1 MRHRLPTSPGGG
13 GWNGRTWPT
22 NPPFF
27 LSYVVSIVIGLW
39 VSMAKAGKEGR
50 HAGFVPAA
58 RAAYT
63 MFAVGHRDSTAPAR
77 PLTLTAHRCCP
88 SMPAGGWRA
97 PPSRTTRRD
106 GRASGRNGRPPAAPA
121 HHPPV
126 AGPPKK
132 QQQGRPRRSQ
142 RKPRVPPPLPFAR
155 ANRRLQQARYSQG
168 RPPPLGKEKR
178 GQSVVGG
185 KRAGARAAAAGGRE
199 PTVGQRVRRGSAT

>member
-1 MRHRLPTSPGGG
+1 MRASSPLHAPRTPCLRWATALARRPHARLPS
-13 GWNGRTWPT
+13 RR
-22 NPPFF
+22 
-27 LSYVVSIVIGLW
+27 I
-39 VSMAKAGKEGR
+39 
-50 HAGFVPAA
+50 AA
-58 RAAYT
+58 VLPCPRAAG
-63 MFAVGHRDSTAPAR
+63 ALPHLAR
-77 PLTLTAHRCCP
+77 RGGTGVR
-88 SMPAGGWRA
+88 AGG
-97 PPSRTTRRD
+97 TGD
-106 GRASGRNGRPPAAPA
+106 PPAAPA

-199 PTVGQRVRRGSAT
+199 PTVGQRVRRRSAT